1 METLISLM
9 RARKQEESLR
19 QQTRLLNEG
28 REKNRRYRYDARKLA
43 RKQDE
48 IAAKTRP
55 LERRVKNPKL
65 RQLIEKLGGEMMNA
79 SMLLQRPQTDTE
91 TVAIETEII
100 ELLSNSID
108 SASGSQSSAA
118 AKKMMAQM
126 GEGEPKP
133 GPGGGSKPGPGGG
146 SGGGRSEGEGGPQTT
161 VDNAGRNVERSTG
174 LTHET
179 PQEFKDVLEA
189 YFRALEDSQ

>member
-1 METLISLM
+1 
-9 RARKQEESLR
+9 
-19 QQTRLLNEG
+19 
-28 REKNRRYRYDARKLA
+28 
-43 RKQDE
+43 
-48 IAAKTRP
+48 
-55 LERRVKNPKL
+55 
-65 RQLIEKLGGEMMNA
+65 
-79 SMLLQRPQTDTE
+79 
-91 TVAIETEII
+91 
-100 ELLSNSID
+100 
-108 SASGSQSSAA
+108 
-118 AKKMMAQM
+118 MMAQM